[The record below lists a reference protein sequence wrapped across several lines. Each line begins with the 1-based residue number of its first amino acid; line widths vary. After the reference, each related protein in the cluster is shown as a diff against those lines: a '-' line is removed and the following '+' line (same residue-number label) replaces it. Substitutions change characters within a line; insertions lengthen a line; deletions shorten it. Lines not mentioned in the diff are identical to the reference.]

1 MSTFHIGNA
10 PCSWGKIENTA
21 DGGQQI
27 GYVQMLDELAA
38 TGYVGTELGDLGY
51 MPTDPNKL
59 RAELAAR
66 DLQLIGS
73 WVTVRLYDADY
84 HQQGLERALKV
95 ARLLAEVGGEHC
107 VINIGDDHS
116 TVPSRLDNTGRIQPE
131 HALPDDQWASYVEGA
146 NMVAEAVKKETG
158 LRSCLHHHGSTY
170 VETPAEIEKFLSL
183 TDPNLLGICFDTG
196 HYLLGGGDPV
206 AGIHKHAD
214 RITLVHFKDFLP
226 EVVAKADEHAWNYQ
240 DLVGQGMFCELGQGS
255 VDFAAVTHALEDIG
269 YQGWL
274 VVEQDVLPGMGTPK
288 ASAQRNR
295 DYLASLGL

>member
-1 MSTFHIGNA
+1 MSTFQLGNA

-21 DGGQQI
+21 DSGQQI
-27 GYVQMLDELAA
+27 GYAQMLDELAA
-38 TGYVGTELGDLGY
+38 TGYTGTELGDWGY
-51 MPTDPNKL
+51 MPTAPSQL

-66 DLQLIGS
+66 NLQLIGS

-131 HALPDDQWASYVEGA
+131 HTLPDELWASYVAGA
-146 NMVAEAVKKETG
+146 SMVAEAVKQETG

-170 VETPAEIEKFLSL
+170 VETPAEIDTFLSL
-183 TDPNLLGICFDTG
+183 TDPDLLGICFDTG
-196 HYLLGGGDPV
+196 HYMLGGGDPV
-206 AGIHKHAD
+206 AGIRKHAD

-226 EVVAKADEHAWNYQ
+226 AVVARADEQGWNYQ

-255 VDFAAVTHALEDIG
+255 VDFAAVKQALEDIG

-288 ASAQRNR
+288 ASAKRNR